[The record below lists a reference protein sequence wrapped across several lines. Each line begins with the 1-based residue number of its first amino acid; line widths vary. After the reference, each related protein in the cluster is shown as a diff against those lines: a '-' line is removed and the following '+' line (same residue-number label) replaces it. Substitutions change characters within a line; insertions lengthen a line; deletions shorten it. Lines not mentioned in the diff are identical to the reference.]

1 VPSMEVA
8 QAIGLGDTT
17 QPAPEAILDL
27 LPIGPSLDP
36 QAALELFN
44 PQLAADLLQE
54 QLTDG

>member
-1 VPSMEVA
+1 MEVA

-36 QAALELFN
+36 QAALELYD
-44 PQLAADLLQE
+44 PELAAR
-54 QLTDG
+54 QLEAQLSGG